1 MVVAVEMMTAG
12 RTVAAI
18 RDRSPGPSAHGTLR
32 GDRATAP
39 LQHICVFR
47 VSFARSAFQKG
58 TRMRRIDLVT
68 ATMQGWARLDPAQR
82 DQFFE
87 AFVRLDRLELRAWLR
102 RRLQYPPLAAV
113 DPAAFT
119 ISDADIALLMKN
131 LPLRADD
138 ADGDKIIP

>member
-1 MVVAVEMMTAG
+1 
-12 RTVAAI
+12 
-18 RDRSPGPSAHGTLR
+18 
-32 GDRATAP
+32 
-39 LQHICVFR
+39 
-47 VSFARSAFQKG
+47 
-58 TRMRRIDLVT
+58 MRRIDLVT